1 MDISRNFPFF
11 DFPSRRRG
19 HDAGRRAWLRLLPV
33 AVLFPGALAV
43 AGKPP
48 LMLANSYREGV
59 LLQDYWVSEKYDG
72 IRAFWD
78 GARLLTRGGEVIQAP
93 SWFVR
98 GWLAQAMDG
107 ELWGGRGRFEET
119 VSTVRQQTPNE
130 AAWRAISF
138 MVFDLPREPG
148 SFDRRLAALGP
159 LVASLRQP
167 WVEAVRQRKVAS
179 HQALQQLLEDVE
191 HQGGEG
197 LVLHRGASLYKP
209 ERNDDLLKFKS
220 MEDAEARVVDYLAGK
235 GKYQGMVGALVVET
249 PQGLR
254 FSIGS
259 GLSDAQRRDPPPVG
273 SIVTYRYRGLHGSG
287 KPRFAALLRQR
298 NE

>member
-11 DFPSRRRG
+11 DFPSRHRG

-33 AVLFPGALAV
+33 AALFPGALAA

-98 GWLAQAMDG
+98 GWPAQAMDG